1 MFYVLTL
8 QARQDEI
15 NVGEEMAGP
24 LKKEDILR
32 ILNRFYTNETVKELA
47 KENGLD
53 SKYKRFILLGK

>member
-1 MFYVLTL
+1 MVTL

-24 LKKEDILR
+24 LKKADILR

-53 SKYKRFILLGK
+53 SKYEIS